1 MLRRQK
7 LPKPNLKLTCKVM
20 AWDNKGENK
29 DATFKEQMLAKVR
42 NALIE
47 RQEALFKDID
57 KRTETWVPIK
67 EEDGNA
73 ITFVQNFKEHGGI
86 FIYLESEAEFVECI
100 KQLAPE
106 NGWEPL
112 WCTCPEMQHLL
123 EKYHIP
129 YTESK
134 EREPKQKLVSLTAC
148 ECLVAQTGSIVLSDT
163 LSQTR
168 DAYALPDVLLVFATT
183 EQIVPGMRTAFQTLN
198 RKYAK
203 NRPSQITFIT
213 GPSRTTDIE
222 QTLVIG
228 ASGIRQVAVFLVDE
242 E

>member
-1 MLRRQK
+1 
-7 LPKPNLKLTCKVM
+7 M

-57 KRTETWVPIK
+57 QRTETWIPIK
-67 EEDGNA
+67 EEDGTA

-86 FIYLESEAEFVECI
+86 FIC
-100 KQLAPE
+100 
-106 NGWEPL
+106 WEPL
-112 WCTCPEMQHLL
+112 WCTSPEMQRLL
-123 EKYHIP
+123 GKYGIP
-129 YTESK
+129 YTDSK
-134 EREPKQKLVSLTAC
+134 VREPKQKLVSLTGC
-148 ECLVAQTGSIVLSDT
+148 ECLVAQTGSIVLSDAMT
-163 LSQTR
+163 LTR
-168 DAYALPDVLLVFATT
+168 EAYALPDILLVYATT
-183 EQIVPGMRTAFQTLN
+183 DQIVPGMRTAFQTVK

-203 NRPSQITFIT
+203 NKPSQLTFIT
-213 GPSRTTDIE
+213 GPSRSTDIE

-228 ASGIRQVAVFLVDE
+228 ANGIRQVAVFLIDE

>member
-1 MLRRQK
+1 
-7 LPKPNLKLTCKVM
+7 M
-20 AWDNKGENK
+20 AWDNKGENT

-57 KRTETWVPIK
+57 QRTETWVPIK
-67 EEDGNA
+67 EEDGTA

-86 FIYLESEAEFVECI
+86 FIYLESEAEFAECL

-112 WCTCPEMQHLL
+112 WCTSPEMQCKLD
-123 EKYHIP
+123 KYGIL
-129 YTESK
+129 YSESK
-134 EREPKQKLVSLTAC
+134 QREPKQMLVSLTGC
-148 ECLVAQTGSIVLSDT
+148 ECLVAQTGSIVLSDALT
-163 LSQTR
+163 HDR
-168 DAYALPDVLLVFATT
+168 EAYALPDILLVFATT
-183 EQIVPGMRTAFQTLN
+183 EQIVPGMRTAFQTVK

-203 NRPSQITFIT
+203 NKPSQLTVIT
-213 GPSRTTDIE
+213 GPSRSSDIE

>member
-1 MLRRQK
+1 
-7 LPKPNLKLTCKVM
+7 M
-20 AWDNKGENK
+20 AWDNKGENT

-57 KRTETWVPIK
+57 QRTDTWVPIK
-67 EEDGNA
+67 EEDGTA

-86 FIYLESEAEFVECI
+86 FIYLESEAEFAECL

-106 NGWEPL
+106 NEWEPL
-112 WCTCPEMQHLL
+112 WCTSSAMQSLL
-123 EKYHIP
+123 AKYGMS

-134 EREPKQKLVSLTAC
+134 EREPKQKLVSLVDC
-148 ECLVAQTGSIVLSDT
+148 ECLVAQTGSIILSDALT
-163 LSQTR
+163 KTR
-168 DAYALPDVLLVFATT
+168 EAYALPDILLVYATT
-183 EQIVPGMRTAFQTLN
+183 EQIMPGMRAAFKMMKK
-198 RKYAK
+198 KYANEK
-203 NRPSQITFIT
+203 PSQMTIIT
-213 GPSRTTDIE
+213 GPSRSTDIE

-228 ASGIRQVAVFLVDE
+228 ASGVRQVAVFLVDE

>member
-1 MLRRQK
+1 M
-7 LPKPNLKLTCKVM
+7 V
-20 AWDNKGENK
+20 WDNKGENT
-29 DATFKEQMLAKVR
+29 DATFKEQMLARVR

-57 KRTETWVPIK
+57 QRTETWIPIK
-67 EEDGNA
+67 EEDGTA
-73 ITFVQNFKEHGGI
+73 ITFVQNFKEQGGV

-112 WCTCPEMQHLL
+112 WCTSPDMQRLL
-123 EKYHIP
+123 EKYNIL

-134 EREPKQKLVSLTAC
+134 EREPKQKLVSLTGC
-148 ECLVAQTGSIVLSDT
+148 ECLVAQTGSIILSDAM
-163 LSQTR
+163 TR
-168 DAYALPDVLLVFATT
+168 TREAYALPDILLVYATT
-183 EQIVPGMRTAFQTLN
+183 EQIVPGMRTAFQTVK

-203 NRPSQITFIT
+203 SKPSQLTVIT
-213 GPSRTTDIE
+213 GPSRSTDIE

>member
-1 MLRRQK
+1 
-7 LPKPNLKLTCKVM
+7 M

-73 ITFVQNFKEHGGI
+73 ITFVQNFKDHGGI
-86 FIYLESEAEFVECI
+86 FIYLESEAEFAECI

-112 WCTCPEMQHLL
+112 WCTSPEMQNLL
-123 EKYHIP
+123 NKYGIA
-129 YTESK
+129 YTEDK
-134 EREPKQKLVSLTAC
+134 DREPTQKLVSLTGC
-148 ECLVAQTGSIVLSDT
+148 ECLVAQTGSIILSDT
-163 LSQTR
+163 LTQNR
-168 DAYALPDVLLVFATT
+168 EAYALADILLVYATT
-183 EQIVPGMRTAFQTLN
+183 EQIVPGLRTAFQTLN
-198 RKYAK
+198 R
-203 NRPSQITFIT
+203 NRLNQKPSQITFIT
-213 GPSRTTDIE
+213 GPSCSTSIE